1 MNKCIVFLSI
11 LLIVCAC
18 TPNDGYKISGI
29 INDYENEY
37 LFLYHHDTYDS
48 TLVEN
53 GKFSFEGNFEQPFPI
68 SFATG
73 RISATDRNSFIE
85 NGQIRVEL
93 KKEVRTRGKGFEY
106 DWIIIE
112 QLSGSKSDQVFQ
124 NYLDFKDQNIKKDGK
139 IVFSYLEEIF
149 NGDYGNALNE
159 QILFEEV
166 SDSTLTLD
174 QLRKLYQ

>member
-1 MNKCIVFLSI
+1 
-11 LLIVCAC
+11 
-18 TPNDGYKISGI
+18 
-29 INDYENEY
+29 
-37 LFLYHHDTYDS
+37 
-48 TLVEN
+48 
-53 GKFSFEGNFEQPFPI
+53 
-68 SFATG
+68 FATG

-174 QLRKLYQ
+174 QLRKLYQIIKDNGADFDTVLNNRLVYAIYPERIIGIGDKIKDFSLLDSNGKVVSTNQFRG